1 MTTSSGVGPDRLASG
16 EGMAARVLPI
26 PVSLRVSRVRWV
38 WLGVAA
44 VGLLVWPL
52 FVDEPFFLHIATLA
66 VLYTIGAASLHL
78 VLRIG
83 HLSLCHAAFL
93 GLGGYTSAL
102 LTTSLSWPFAPAFIA
117 SGLVPAAVALIVGPI
132 VLRLRGVY
140 FVLIT
145 FTFGEVVRLI
155 LVEWQS
161 LTGGADGIFRIPP
174 PHALLA
180 SKRAY
185 YYFALVMALACV
197 GVVARILASA
207 TGRFIDAIREG
218 ERLAQS
224 SGVPILRFKVVVFAI
239 ACGLVGLQGSLLAH
253 FITFVA
259 PSAYAFNESLN
270 LLVMNV
276 IGGMGSLAG
285 PLLGAVFLTAL
296 PEFLR
301 GWVELQRF
309 LYGVVLIIV
318 MLFVPGGLIEL
329 GRRTLALARRGR
341 GGRP

>member
-1 MTTSSGVGPDRLASG
+1 MGLPARLAAG
-16 EGMAARVLPI
+16 LERGR
-26 PVSLRVSRVRWV
+26 
-38 WLGVAA
+38 WLGLGVLG
-44 VGLLVWPL
+44 VLLVAWPI
-52 FVDEPFFLHIATLA
+52 FVREVFFTYIGTL
-66 VLYTIGAASLHL
+66 VLLYTIGAASLHL

-83 HLSLCHAAFL
+83 HLSLGHAAFM

-102 LTTSLSWPFAPAFIA
+102 LTTRLGWPFAPALLA

-145 FTFGEVVRLI
+145 FTLGEVVRL
-155 LVEWQS
+155 VFNEWQS

-174 PHALLA
+174 PHPLLA
-180 SKRAY
+180 DKRAY
-185 YYFALVMALACV
+185 YYLALVMATVCV
-197 GVVARILASA
+197 GVVARILSSQ
-207 TGRFIDAIREG
+207 TGRYIDAIREG

-224 SGVPILRFKVVVFAI
+224 SGVPVLRFKVLIFTV

-259 PSAYAFNESLN
+259 PGSYTFNESLN

-276 IGGMGSLAG
+276 IGGMGGLTG
-285 PLLGAVFLTAL
+285 PLIGAAFLTAL

-301 GWVELQRF
+301 GWVELQRV
-309 LYGVVLIIV
+309 LYGVVLIVV
-318 MLFVPGGLIEL
+318 MLFVPGGLTEV
-329 GRRTLALARRGR
+329 GKRTLVLVRPRARRLA
-341 GGRP
+341 